1 MNIIEEAIQR
11 AHKSVLDRENAEIEL
26 FLWFRKTDI
35 RISLTD
41 VVELNDELLKKG
53 HIIVDGYLLFNED
66 EDINNIFS
74 NENSQRDET
83 QTAYT
88 LPSGT
93 KVMSKKLNH
102 T

>member
-11 AHKSVLDRENAEIEL
+11 AHKSVFDRENAEIEL

-35 RISLTD
+35 QISLTD
-41 VVELNDELLKKG
+41 VVELNDELFKKG
-53 HIIVDGYLLFNED
+53 HIIVDGYLLFKED
-66 EDINNIFS
+66 EEISNILS
-74 NENSQRDET
+74 NKNSQCDET
-83 QTAYT
+83 QAAYT

-93 KVMSKKLNH
+93 RVMSKKLNN